1 MNKTEVAKLL
11 TIASSIDN
19 RNVNEVAIEGW
30 YAVLHTLPFEDAVN
44 AVRQHFED
52 STEYLLPA
60 HVKAGVKRIRQL
72 RNPDNDTTPQA
83 YRELAEGKRESAP
96 KPDNF
101 DAMCKAWNDPVLWAV
116 ECARYDEQLITAG
129 FPPVGPRIGAT
140 WQPSEQRRAA

>member
-30 YAVLHTLPFEDAVN
+30 YAVLHTLPFEDAAN

-96 KPDNF
+96 RPENF
-101 DAMCKAWNDPVLWAV
+101 EAMSAAWSDPEAF
-116 ECARYDEQLITAG
+116 AREEAAYLRQ
-129 FPPVGPRIGAT
+129 VGSHR
-140 WQPSEQRRAA
+140 